1 MRTPLVTALAVTL
14 ALSCSRQAPPDDLSA
29 QVEPGELR
37 PSAAFASISDDEE
50 RARALFTEMARVFQH
65 PRCVNCHPAGDSPLQ
80 GDGALPHHPVVVRG
94 EDGHGAPGLRCDA
107 CHGESNFQSVP
118 GAPGWHLAPRE
129 MAWQGLS
136 VSAIC
141 DQIKDPAR
149 NGGLDLAGLIH
160 HIEEDRLV
168 GWGWRPPEQME
179 PAPGSQARL
188 GDLTRAWV
196 AAGAHCP

>member
-1 MRTPLVTALAVTL
+1 MKHNPIDLTPPEEITPLLQNVSRREFLAGSTAFVVGMF
-14 ALSCSRQAPPDDLSA
+14 LSPGSA
-29 QVEPGELR
+29 R
-37 PSAAFASISDDEE
+37 ADSSAAW
-50 RARALFTEMARVFQH
+50 
-65 PRCVNCHPAGDSPLQ
+65 PLQ

-160 HIEEDRLV
+160 HI
-168 GWGWRPPEQME
+168 
-179 PAPGSQARL
+179 
-188 GDLTRAWV
+188 
-196 AAGAHCP
+196 